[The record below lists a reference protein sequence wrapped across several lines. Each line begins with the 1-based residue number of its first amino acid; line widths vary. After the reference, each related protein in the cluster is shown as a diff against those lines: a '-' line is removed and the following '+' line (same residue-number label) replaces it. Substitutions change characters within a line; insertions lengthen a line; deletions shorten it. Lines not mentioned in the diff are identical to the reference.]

1 MIACYVRSKMLFR
14 SLLIVLV
21 LTYSNFS
28 FAQTDT
34 EFWFAAPAITAG
46 HENTPI
52 VLRITSY
59 DKPAKVI
66 ISQPANSSFVPIEI
80 AIASYATVSQDLT
93 AYLMAIETKP
103 NGAILNT
110 GIKITASANV
120 SAYYEVG
127 KQFNPEIFPLKGKNG
142 KGVEFLIPTQTR
154 YNNHV
159 GDNPAAHNG
168 FVIIAS
174 EDNTMVDITLT
185 NPDAAAP
192 DGTTHNANQTF
203 QITLQKGQTYSVIG
217 ASPSSTLHLGGTLV
231 KSNKPICITVFD
243 DSIVVGTSWD
253 LVGDQIVPI
262 VNTGTEFIIVRGA
275 LSSSTYVNKDLYYI
289 WATEDGTEIFE
300 NGSTTATIN
309 INKGKSYEGVLA
321 ANSVYIKSS
330 KPVYVLHL
338 TGMGT
343 EAAETSLPS
352 IKCTGSSDVSFVRST
367 SETFYLNII
376 CKSEDV
382 NNFTLNGIPN
392 IIASNL
398 FEDVPGASGWKIAR
412 INKAILSSIDGL
424 IPSGVTTT
432 VSNSTG
438 LFHLGFLNGGSSTGA
453 RLGYFSN
460 YSKVSLAPNITTS
473 SCLGGNIQLEAKKL
487 ANVNYTWSGPNGFT
501 STIYN
506 PVIANATIID
516 SGNYFIEATILGC
529 GTSTDSVHITINPLP
544 TVQLKK
550 TLDTLC
556 YGTSK
561 QVYFTLT
568 GRSPWNLI
576 FTDGIKKDTLKNVY
590 DPNTYFTVAPKI
602 NSIFQIISIAD
613 YNACDLN
620 ATTTSVMDTLI
631 VNPLPIANFNF
642 SPILCEKSTI
652 TFTDIS
658 IASLDPISNW
668 NWDMGNG
675 VKKNGITNLAFEEV
689 FANAGKDTVKLSVV
703 SAMGCKSD
711 TVAKIITIHPLP
723 NVGFVLPKVCLDD
736 AIAIFN
742 DTTTSPDVAT
752 NVSYLWNFNAGNTPI
767 TNGPT
772 YSAGQQLLKNPSV
785 NFHAEANYAV
795 SLKVTNSNGCVDSLT
810 KTFTINGAIPK
821 SVFQVLNDTIL
832 CSNQLVVIKDSSWV
846 NFGTI
851 GKLNIFWGDG
861 QDTIVND
868 PAFLKSYSHL
878 YSNAVSANQFN
889 YEIQVNAFSGGKC
902 FDDSLAK
909 IALVIPPSS
918 ILVHSTKNYLCIN
931 DTLQLS
937 TMVTG
942 GVGPYKFIWETNNA
956 NASFKDSVI
965 FGLKEGNVDV
975 NVKVIDSKK
984 CIYPYINQ
992 LNVSLPA
999 LPIATFIVN
1008 DTVICNG
1015 DSLTLKGAGA
1025 NTYKWYNNNILIRT
1039 SNEDSLR
1046 IGAAG
1051 NYLLVVNNG
1060 QCNSLPSISIP
1071 IIDYVVP
1078 FYSIQYQLI
1087 TCRNT
1092 DLIINTDAVDKYKLH
1107 FAWDF
1112 GDSTYFN
1119 LANPGTH
1126 SYQNK
1131 GNYVMQLKVTN
1142 DYCPKYE
1149 YVLVGD
1155 TVKVKDPLTP
1165 SFFTLFLLAD
1175 QDTLL
1180 NPMKIDV
1187 GYNAYQW
1194 NPSTYLSD
1202 AFIAN
1207 PILRPSKSITYT
1219 LTRIDPLTGCKVEDV
1234 YNMDVSNEIVVAI
1247 PKAFTPNGD
1256 NLNDLL
1262 KVAHGAGLKT
1272 FNNFILFNRFGKI
1285 VFQTNDLN
1293 TGWDGKYNG
1302 VEQEMDAYTYLVDYI
1317 TYKEE
1322 HIKKTGSVL
1331 LMR

>member
-1 MIACYVRSKMLFR
+1 MINLFSKAKIITR
-14 SLLIVLV
+14 SLMIVLILV
-21 LTYSNFS
+21 YSNFS
-28 FAQTDT
+28 FGQTDT

-80 AIASYATVSQDLT
+80 TLASYATFSQDLT
-93 AYLMAIETKP
+93 AYLIAIESKP
-103 NGAILNT
+103 NGSVLNT

-127 KQFNPEIFPLKGKNG
+127 KQFNPEIFPLKGKSG
-142 KGVEFLIPTQTR
+142 KGLEFLIPTQTR

-174 EDNTMVDITLT
+174 EDNTKVDITLT
-185 NPDAAAP
+185 NPDAASP

-203 QITLQKGQTYSVIG
+203 QITLQKGQTYAVIG
-217 ASPSSTLHLGGTLV
+217 ASPSATLHLGGSLV
-231 KSNKPICITVFD
+231 KSNKPICITIYD

-262 VNTGTEFIIVRGA
+262 TNTGTEFIIVRGA
-275 LSSSTYVNKDLYYI
+275 LSSATYVNKDLYYI

-300 NGSTTATIN
+300 NGSTTATIT
-309 INKGKSYEGVLA
+309 INKGKFYEGVLA
-321 ANSVYIKSS
+321 SNSVYVKSS

-367 SETFYLNII
+367 TETFYLNII

-392 IIASNL
+392 IITSNL

-412 INKAILSSIDGL
+412 INKSNFSNIDGL

-432 VSNSTG
+432 VNNSTG

-460 YSKVSLAPNITTS
+460 YSKVALAPNITTS

-501 STIYN
+501 SAIYN
-506 PVIANATIID
+506 PIIQNATIID
-516 SGNYFIEATILGC
+516 SGYYFIEATILGC
-529 GTSTDSVHITINPLP
+529 GTSTDSVHISINPLP
-544 TVQLKK
+544 TIQLIK
-550 TLDTLC
+550 TLDTVC
-556 YGTSK
+556 FGSNIK
-561 QVYFTLT
+561 VQFALT

-576 FTDGIKKDTLKNVY
+576 FTDGVKNDTLKNVY

-602 NSIFQIISIAD
+602 DSRYRITSIAD
-613 YNACDLN
+613 FNACDLN
-620 ATTTSVMDTLI
+620 VNSTNVIDTII
-631 VNPLPIANFNF
+631 VNPLPIANFSF
-642 SPILCEKSTI
+642 SSIHCEKTNI
-652 TFTDIS
+652 TFTDNS
-658 IASLDPISNW
+658 IAKLDPISNW

-675 VKKNGITNLAFEEV
+675 VKKILLLNMPFDEV
-689 FANAGKDTVKLSVV
+689 FTSARNDTVKLSVI
-703 SAMGCKSD
+703 SALGCKSD
-711 TVAKIITIHPLP
+711 TIAKIITIHPLP

-742 DTTTSPDVAT
+742 DTTTTSDLAT
-752 NVSYLWNFNAGNTPI
+752 NISYLWNFNAGITPVA
-767 TNGPT
+767 NGPT
-772 YSAGQQLLKNPSV
+772 YSTGQNLLKNPSV

-795 SLKVTNSNGCVDSLT
+795 SLKVTNSNGCADTLT

-821 SVFQVLNDTIL
+821 SVFKVMNDTLL
-832 CSNQLVVIKDSSWV
+832 CANQLVVIQDSSWV

-851 GKLNIFWGDG
+851 GKLRIFWGDG
-861 QDTIVND
+861 LDTVVND
-868 PAFLKSYSHL
+868 PAFLKSYVHL
-878 YSNAVSANQFN
+878 YSNAASANQYN
-889 YEIQVNAFSGGKC
+889 YDIQVNAYSGGKC

-909 IALVIPPSS
+909 IALVVPPSS
-918 ILVHSTKNYLCIN
+918 LIVQSTKPYLCIN

-937 TMVTG
+937 ANVTG
-942 GVGPYKFIWETNNA
+942 GVGPFKFEWETDNGNA
-956 NASFKDSVI
+956 HFKDNVI
-965 FGLKEGNVDV
+965 SGLYQGAVVV
-975 NVKVIDSKK
+975 NLKVIDAKK
-984 CIYPYINQ
+984 CVYSYLNQ
-992 LNVSLPA
+992 LNLSLPA
-999 LPIATFIVN
+999 LPIANFIVN

-1015 DSLTLKGAGA
+1015 DSVTLKGTGA
-1025 NTYKWYNNNILIRT
+1025 DTYKWYNNNILFST
-1039 SNEDSLR
+1039 SKLDSLR
-1046 IGAAG
+1046 IGDPG
-1051 NYLLVVNNG
+1051 NYMLIVYNG
-1060 QCNSLPSISIP
+1060 QCNSLPSTSIP

-1078 FYSIQYQLI
+1078 FYSIQYNLN
-1087 TCRNT
+1087 TCTYT
-1092 DLIINTDAVDKYKLH
+1092 DLIISTDAVDKYKMH
-1107 FAWDF
+1107 FLWDF
-1112 GDSTYFN
+1112 GDSSYFN
-1119 LANPGTH
+1119 LAKPITH
-1126 SYQNK
+1126 SYRTK

-1142 DYCPKYE
+1142 DYCPKYA
-1149 YVLVGD
+1149 YVLFGD
-1155 TVKVKDPLTP
+1155 TVKVMDPLAP
-1165 SFFTLFLLAD
+1165 SFFTLYLLAD
-1175 QDTLL
+1175 QDTII
-1180 NPMKIDV
+1180 NPFKVDS
-1187 GYNAYQW
+1187 GYSVYQW
-1194 NPSTYLSD
+1194 TPTTYLSNSY
-1202 AFIAN
+1202 IAN
-1207 PILRPSKSITYT
+1207 PVLRPSKSIQYM
-1219 LTRIDPLTGCKVEDV
+1219 LTRMDPFTACKVEDI
-1234 YNMDVSNEIVVAI
+1234 YNMEVSTEIVVAI

-1262 KVAHGAGLKT
+1262 KVEHGAGLKT
-1272 FNNFILFNRFGKI
+1272 FNNFTIFNRFGKI
-1285 VFQTNDLN
+1285 VFQSTNLN

-1302 VEQEMDAYTYLVDYI
+1302 IDQEMDAYTYLVDYI
-1317 TYKEE
+1317 TYKDE
-1322 HIKKTGSVL
+1322 HIKKTGSVI